1 MRSLVLT
8 FVAACWTG
16 TVPDPVPEPAAPRPR
31 EHTHVDL
38 EVKLRRT
45 PCFGMCPVFD
55 VTIQHDGQLRYYGR
69 QNVAET
75 GERTRRLTRS
85 QMIELSR
92 AVDHVHFF
100 ELDDSG
106 HEAQQQ
112 GCTTIGGTTTCS
124 FRSFSVCSDTSHTVV
139 TISRPK
145 QNISHTIDD
154 AHCTDDGSAV
164 SLEQKIEE
172 LASPWVGR

>member
-1 MRSLVLT
+1 MRT
-8 FVAACWTG
+8 FVWVFVTACWTG
-16 TVPDPVPEPAAPRPR
+16 AVSEPASEPVAPKPR
-31 EHTHVDL
+31 EYASVDL

-55 VTIQHDGQLRYYGR
+55 ITIQHDGRLRYFGR
-69 QNVAET
+69 QNVAEA

-92 AVDHVHFF
+92 AVDRVHFF

-139 TISRPK
+139 TVSRPK
-145 QNISHTIDD
+145 RNISHTIDD
-154 AHCTDDGSAV
+154 AHCSDDGSAV
-164 SLEQKIEE
+164 TLEQKIEA
-172 LASPWVGR
+172 LVSPWVGR

>member
-1 MRSLVLT
+1 LRSYVLI

-16 TVPDPVPEPAAPRPR
+16 TVPEPTPEPAAAKPR
-31 EHTHVDL
+31 ERTQVDL

-55 VTIQHDGQLRYYGR
+55 VTIQHDGTLRYYGR

-92 AVDHVHFF
+92 TVDHVHFF
-100 ELDDSG
+100 DLDDSG
-106 HEAQQQ
+106 HEVQQQ
-112 GCTTIGGTTTCS
+112 GCTTIGGTTSCS
-124 FRSFSVCSDTSHTVV
+124 FRSISVCSDTSHSVI
-139 TISRPK
+139 TISRPR

-154 AHCTDDGSAV
+154 AHCSDDGSAV
-164 SLEQKIEE
+164 TLEQKIEE
-172 LASPWVGR
+172 LASPWVSR

>member
-1 MRSLVLT
+1 VRPLVLVV
-8 FVAACWTG
+8 VAACWTG
-16 TVPDPVPEPAAPRPR
+16 TVREPTPEPVAPKPR
-31 EHTHVDL
+31 EHGTVDL

-45 PCFGMCPVFD
+45 ACLGMCPVFE
-55 VTIQHDGQLRYYGR
+55 VTIQHDGRLRYVGR

-92 AVDHVHFF
+92 AVDHAHFF
-100 ELDDSG
+100 ELDDTG

-112 GCTTIGGTTTCS
+112 GCTTIGGTTRCS
-124 FRSFSVCSDTSHTVV
+124 FRSFSVCSDTSHTVITV
-139 TISRPK
+139 SRPK

-154 AHCTDDGSAV
+154 AHCSDDGSAV
-164 SLEQKIEE
+164 TLEQKIEE
-172 LASPWVGR
+172 LAAPWVGR